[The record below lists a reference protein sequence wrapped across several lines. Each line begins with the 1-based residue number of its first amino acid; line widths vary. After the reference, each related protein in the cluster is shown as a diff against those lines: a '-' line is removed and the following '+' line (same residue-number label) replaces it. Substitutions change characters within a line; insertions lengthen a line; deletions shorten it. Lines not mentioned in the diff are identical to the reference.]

1 MKKRKGI
8 LSLIAIV
15 ALMALLGVTTTIG
28 LGKGHSG
35 AAKNINL
42 GLDLE
47 GGVSI
52 TYQVKGDTPSDE
64 DMADTIY
71 KLQKRVE
78 QYSTEASVYQEGD
91 NRISIEI
98 PGVTDANKILDE
110 LGQPGSL
117 YFIAQTGSDGSE
129 NYTRVGTTG
138 DAGTDFQLNKTI
150 EELQEDGSIVLT
162 GSDVKTATA
171 GAYTDSTTGSKEN
184 VVDLEFTKEGT
195 EKFAAA
201 TKVAKEAGQSIGI
214 YYDGAFV
221 SVPNVKAVISDGRAQ
236 ISGSMSYEEADQLAS
251 TIRIGGLNL
260 ELEELRSNV
269 VGAQLGEEA
278 ISSSLKAGAIGL
290 AIVFVFMCWVYLLP
304 GFSAGLALLIYT
316 GLVLVALNA
325 FDITLTLP
333 GIAGIILGIGMAV
346 DANVIIF
353 ARVKEELSSGKSV
366 KVSLNAGFQKAMSA
380 ILDGNITTL
389 IAAAVLWL
397 RGSGTVKGF
406 AQTLALGIVLS
417 MFTALVITK
426 VIVYSFY
433 AIGIRN
439 PKVYGRVK
447 EERKPINFLGKK
459 KIFFTISIALIVLGF
474 VAIGVN
480 EGKGNGALNYSLEFM
495 GGTSST
501 VTFDKDYTL
510 EEIDQNIVPLIEDAV
525 GDKNVQVQKVQ
536 DSNQVIFKT
545 QTLNLEKR
553 EAFNKVMADNFG
565 VDENEIATENISSTV
580 SSEMRRD
587 AIVAVI
593 IATICMLLYIWF
605 RFKDVRFATSAVLAL
620 LHDVLIVLG
629 FYAIARVSVGNTF
642 IACMLTIVG
651 YSINATIVIFDRI
664 REELKTKKRGT
675 QLDELVNKCITL
687 TLTRSVYTSLTTF
700 VMVAVLY
707 IMGVSSIREFAL
719 PLMVGII
726 CGAYSSVCITG
737 ALWYV
742 MKTKIG
748 VKKAGRK

>member
-304 GFSAGLALLIYT
+304 GFAAGLALLIYT
-316 GLVLVALNA
+316 GLVLMALNA

-565 VDENEIATENISSTV
+565 VAENEIATENISSTV

-587 AIVAVI
+587 AIIAVI

>member
-195 EKFAAA
+195 EKFAEA

-290 AIVFVFMCWVYLLP
+290 AIVFVFMCCVYLLP
-304 GFSAGLALLIYT
+304 GFAAGLALLIYT